1 MLKGVGF
8 KVQVRVD
15 CRKGN
20 SQFAKLNR
28 SRIRLER
35 SRIRLERSR
44 IAEKVIL
51 QNFKLGPSPQK
62 YLGFHSN
69 LSTYKKEILATFFR
83 LLEDLCII
91 LCEI

>member
-35 SRIRLERSR
+35 SRI
-44 IAEKVIL
+44 AEKVIL
-51 QNFKLGPSPQK
+51 QNFKLSPSPRK
-62 YLGFHSN
+62 YLGFHST

>member
-35 SRIRLERSR
+35 SRI
-44 IAEKVIL
+44 AEKVIL
-51 QNFKLGPSPQK
+51 QNFKLGPSLQK

-91 LCEI
+91 LYEI

>member
-8 KVQVRVD
+8 KLQVRVD

-20 SQFAKLNR
+20 SQFAKIDR

-35 SRIRLERSR
+35 LRI
-44 IAEKVIL
+44 IEKVIL
-51 QNFKLGPSPQK
+51 QNFKLGPSPRK

-69 LSTYKKEILATFFR
+69 LSTYKMKILATFFR
-83 LLEDLCII
+83 LLEDLCIT

>member
-20 SQFAKLNR
+20 SQFAKLN
-28 SRIRLER
+28 R